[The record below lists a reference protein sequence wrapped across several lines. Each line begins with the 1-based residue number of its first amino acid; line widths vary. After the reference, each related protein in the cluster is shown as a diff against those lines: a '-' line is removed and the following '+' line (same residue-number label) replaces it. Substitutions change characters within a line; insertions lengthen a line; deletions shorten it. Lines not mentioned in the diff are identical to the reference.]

1 MKLKTNKNS
10 TISQRKN
17 KNKKTRIE
25 YEKKNILNW
34 NLMVKLKTNKSFIKG
49 SRTKFENQMNKGQN
63 EKKNIT
69 N

>member
-1 MKLKTNKNS
+1 
-10 TISQRKN
+10 
-17 KNKKTRIE
+17 
-25 YEKKNILNW
+25 
-34 NLMVKLKTNKSFIKG
+34 MVKLKTNKSFIKG

>member
-25 YEKKNILNW
+25 YEKKNILN
-34 NLMVKLKTNKSFIKG
+34 
-49 SRTKFENQMNKGQN
+49 
-63 EKKNIT
+63 
-69 N
+69 